1 MAKTSGRLDTNL
13 EASGKVEESIML
25 RSTFEVTK
33 SWKEKESEEEGS
45 LATYYNHIIDVVG
58 KRLVILRRNPIT
70 SSKMAKY

>member
-13 EASGKVEESIML
+13 EASGKVESIML
-25 RSTFEVTK
+25 RSTIEVTK

-45 LATYYNHIIDVVG
+45 VATYYKHMIDVVG

-70 SSKMAKY
+70 SYKMAKY

>member
-13 EASGKVEESIML
+13 EVSGKVESIML
-25 RSTFEVTK
+25 RSTIEVTK

-45 LATYYNHIIDVVG
+45 VVAYYKHMIDVVG

-70 SSKMAKY
+70 SYKMAKY

>member
-13 EASGKVEESIML
+13 EASGKVESIIL
-25 RSTFEVTK
+25 SSTIEVTK

-45 LATYYNHIIDVVG
+45 VATYYKHIIDVVG
-58 KRLVILRRNPIT
+58 KRLVVLRGDPIT

>member
-13 EASGKVEESIML
+13 DASGNVESIML

-45 LATYYNHIIDVVG
+45 VATYYNHIIDVVG
-58 KRLVILRRNPIT
+58 KRLVILRRDPIT